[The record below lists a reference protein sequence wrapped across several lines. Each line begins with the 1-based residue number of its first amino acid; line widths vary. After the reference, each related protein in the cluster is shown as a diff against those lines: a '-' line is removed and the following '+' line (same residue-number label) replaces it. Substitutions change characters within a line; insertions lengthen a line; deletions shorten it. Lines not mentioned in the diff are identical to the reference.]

1 MLLTSRLPLSRI
13 AAIAAIG
20 LCVLASACATRPA
33 SSFSVPEIRP
43 GVAQGYLETA
53 QLPDSIALLPP
64 PPAAGSAAFALDE
77 QVNLA
82 RNLRGTPRWEQAI
95 ADANLQFP
103 AATSIFACAIG
114 TDFSEQTAPRL
125 YGLLRRTRTDAAVV
139 SDAAKHRYNRTRPF
153 VANGESTCTPDKEAG
168 LAENGSYPS
177 GHTSIGWAW
186 ALILAELAP
195 DRTDAILARGRSY
208 GESRLVCNVHWHSDV
223 LSGRFMGS
231 AVVARLH
238 ADASFRT
245 DMDAARTELAALR
258 ASNPTPPANCAAE
271 AAALAQPL
279 PVTAY

>member
-1 MLLTSRLPLSRI
+1 MNPLRSPFPVLLATSLS
-13 AAIAAIG
+13 
-20 LCVLASACATRPA
+20 LLLSACVTTANAPHE
-33 SSFSVPEIRP
+33 VPEIRP
-43 GVAQGYLETA
+43 GVARGYLETA
-53 QLPDSIALLPP
+53 QLPDSVALLPP
-64 PPAAGSAAFALDE
+64 PPAPGSAAFVLDE

-82 RNLRGTPRWEQAI
+82 RNLRGTPRWQQAI

-103 AATSIFACAIG
+103 EAASIFACAIG
-114 TDFSEQTAPRL
+114 TRIDEATTPRL

-139 SDAAKHRYNRTRPF
+139 SDGAKVRYNRGRPF
-153 VANGESTCTPDKEAG
+153 VANGQSTCTPDKEAG

-195 DRTDAILARGRSY
+195 ERSDAILARGRSY

-223 LSGRFMGS
+223 LAGRFMGS

-238 ADASFRT
+238 ADVAFRS
-245 DMDAARTELAALR
+245 DMDAARTELTKVLAT
-258 ASNPTPPANCAAE
+258 SPKPPANCADIAS
-271 AAALAQPL
+271 ALAQPL